1 MRVLVCPT
9 AFKGS
14 FGAAVAADSL
24 ARGIRRAAPS
34 AEVREMPLSDGGP
47 GLLDALLAV
56 EPEARVEE
64 VGVSGPLGEP
74 VTARILWTAPGA
86 RDAPAASEAGCAGSR
101 DVAVLES
108 ADACG
113 LGLVTEGREDALAA
127 HTLGVGELVR
137 EALQRGAR
145 EVVVGLGGSATT
157 DGGTGM
163 ARAFGYG
170 FLDAEGGP
178 LPPGGGPL
186 VRLARILP
194 GRAPAAPITAL
205 ADVDTPMDG
214 ARGAARTFGPQKGA
228 TGEEL
233 ERLVEG
239 LERLSERLG
248 RDLGPPDVG
257 GRTGSG
263 AAGGLGAGM
272 AAFLGADLV
281 RGSDWVLGRTGF
293 REALGR
299 ADLLVTGEGAWDPTS
314 DEGKVTGEVLRAARE
329 AGVEALLLC
338 GRVEGV
344 VPEGVAAAD
353 GGGRRLDPG
362 GLEELAARAAGARLQ
377 GRLGRS

>member
-14 FGAAVAADSL
+14 LGAAEVAAAL
-24 ARGIRRAAPS
+24 ARGVRRAAPR

-56 EPEARVEE
+56 ETWARVEE
-64 VGVSGPLGEP
+64 VGVTGPLGDP
-74 VTARILWTAPGA
+74 AWARILWTAGEGRA
-86 RDAPAASEAGCAGSR
+86 TAAAAAAAA
-101 DVAVLES
+101 DVAVIES

-113 LGLVTEGREDALAA
+113 LALVQEGEEDALAA
-127 HTLGVGELVR
+127 HTLGVGELIR

-170 FLDAEGGP
+170 FRDADDDL
-178 LPPGGGPL
+178 LPPGGGAL
-186 VRLARILP
+186 VRLARILS
-194 GRAPAAPITAL
+194 GRAPAVPITAL
-205 ADVDTPMDG
+205 ADVSTPMAG

-228 TGEEL
+228 GAREL

-239 LERLSERLG
+239 LERLSDRLAC
-248 RDLGPPDVG
+248 DLDLPDVAE
-257 GRTGSG
+257 RPGSG
-263 AAGGLGAGM
+263 AAGGLGAGL
-272 AAFLGADLV
+272 AAFLGAELEP
-281 RGSDWVLGRTGF
+281 GSDWVLGRVGF
-293 REALGR
+293 REALAR

-314 DEGKVTGEVLRAARE
+314 GEGKVTGEVLRAARE
-329 AGVEALLLC
+329 AGVESVLVC
-338 GRVEGV
+338 GRVEGP
-344 VPEGVAAAD
+344 VPEGVVAAGA
-353 GGGRRLDPG
+353 GGRLLDG
-362 GLEELAARAAGARLQ
+362 EGLEELAARATDARLQ